1 MNDKIIQYL
10 IIKRSFIFLD
20 EWLSYFILYNL
31 WSSSYYSLFS
41 VSVVLAILFN
51 GYAYKCYWEIED
63 KYNDYLIKQI
73 DKLEYKKIIDK
84 KITDKEIIDEKITDE
99 KGPGGGITLN
109 L

>member
-51 GYAYKCYWEIED
+51 GYAYKCYWKIEN
-63 KYNDYLIKQI
+63 KYNDHLIKQI
-73 DKLEYKKIIDK
+73 DKLEDK
-84 KITDKEIIDEKITDE
+84 
-99 KGPGGGITLN
+99 
-109 L
+109 

>member
-31 WSSSYYSLFS
+31 WAASYYPLFY

-51 GYAYKCYWEIED
+51 GYAYKCYWKIEN
-63 KYNDYLIKQI
+63 KYNDHLIKQI
-73 DKLEYKKIIDK
+73 DKLEDK
-84 KITDKEIIDEKITDE
+84 
-99 KGPGGGITLN
+99 
-109 L
+109 